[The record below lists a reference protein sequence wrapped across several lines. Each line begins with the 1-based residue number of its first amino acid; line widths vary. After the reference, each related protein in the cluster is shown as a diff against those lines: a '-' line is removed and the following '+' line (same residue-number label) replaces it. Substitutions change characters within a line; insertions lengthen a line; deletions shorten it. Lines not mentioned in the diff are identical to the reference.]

1 MARKT
6 YTEEE
11 IQKRIDQL
19 SEEAADFLYS
29 PEMGVLVKQIADAHK
44 LHIDQ
49 MTLLE
54 AEVGELMLGL
64 TESLE
69 FVPNLIETLH
79 IDKETADTIAKEVNE
94 QLMQKMRGL
103 MGAPSAQATQTH
115 TSPQAS
121 SVMMPSSKPVIP
133 TPVAAAPAPQAAP
146 APKAPVAAPTTA
158 PLNTSGVGRTS
169 LSEVVAKPAPE
180 LGAID
185 SMLSQ
190 KQVTTPA
197 SAAAAPSAA
206 TPPPSPAATPVIP
219 AADPGQPQNYKADP
233 YREPVE

>member
-158 PLNTSGVGRTS
+158 P
-169 LSEVVAKPAPE
+169 KPTPE

-206 TPPPSPAATPVIP
+206 TPPPSPAQTPIIP
-219 AADPGQPQNYKADP
+219 AADLGQPQNYKADP
-233 YREPVE
+233 YREPVDN